1 MERLDLRGCGT
12 ALVTPFKDGKVD
24 YEAFRNLVRRQ
35 VEEGVDYLLPL
46 GTTGET
52 PCLSDE
58 ERIEILKIAK
68 QEAQGRPVVVGGG
81 TNSLTATI
89 ESIHTLEPY
98 GPDAF
103 LIVVPY
109 YNKPTQEG
117 MYLYFKAVAAATS
130 KPVILYNVP
139 GRTGVNMAPETALR
153 LAREVENII
162 AIKEA
167 SGKLEQAKAIIAAAP
182 EGFQVISGDDDL
194 TLEMMKAGG
203 AGVISVASNIAPGK
217 VAAMTHAVLEDRM
230 EEAASLND
238 SLKELYRV
246 CFVESNPIPA
256 KTALNM
262 MGLCQDE
269 YRLPMC
275 PAKESTRQDVRE
287 VLERMD
293 IKKAL

>member
-1 MERLDLRGCGT
+1 MTTLELKGCGT

-24 YEAFRNLVRRQ
+24 YDAFRTLVRRQ
-35 VEEGVDYLLPL
+35 VESGVDYLLPL

-52 PCLSDE
+52 PCLNDE
-58 ERIEILKIAK
+58 ERIELLRISKEEAK
-68 QEAQGRPVVVGGG
+68 GKPVIVGGG
-81 TNSLTATI
+81 TNSLSGTI

-117 MYLYFKAVAAATS
+117 MYLYFKAVAQATS

-153 LAREVENII
+153 LARDVENII

-167 SGKLEQAKAIIAAAP
+167 SGRLEQAKAIIADAP

-194 TLEMMKAGG
+194 TLDMMKAGG
-203 AGVISVASNIAPGK
+203 AGVISVASNIAPAK
-217 VAAMTHAVLEDRM
+217 VAAMTHAVLEGRSD
-230 EEAASLND
+230 EAGSLNEG
-238 SLKELYRV
+238 LKELYRV
-246 CFVESNPIPA
+246 CFVESNPIPT

-262 MGLCQDE
+262 MGLCEDE

-275 PAKESTRQDVRE
+275 PAKESTRLDVRG
-287 VLERMD
+287 VLEKMQ
-293 IKKAL
+293 LL